1 MDCSVY
7 VAKKL
12 KTLIFTFDLTLNLST
27 NSENCFKAFIGS
39 VSLRAFDRRLARIR
53 CDHWFG
59 SYQLGAFGA
68 PLSKWPVGR
77 YPSKCRDNYGRRSLT
92 RHDLRS

>member
-39 VSLRAFDRRLARIR
+39 VSLRAFDRRLARIAATI
-53 CDHWFG
+53 G
-59 SYQLGAFGA
+59 SGVISWGLLA
-68 PLSKWPVGR
+68 PLPASGR
-77 YPSKCRDNYGRRSLT
+77 
-92 RHDLRS
+92 